1 MFMDSVQTVH
11 IHLCFFVFFFMF
23 LAQDTQHD
31 EDFHLKPTSTA
42 GVLDTS
48 KWPLLLKVRYLSNV
62 ILLLLVFSDFIC
74 LVTTCSL

>member
-1 MFMDSVQTVH
+1 VFMDSVQTVH
-11 IHLCFFVFFFMF
+11 IHLCFFFFSMF